1 VAANGKG
8 RDPAFSVYRMALII
22 MKSDFQRMIDHCTAG
37 LPDEACGI
45 LAGKNNVVDKIYCMT
60 NAKPGPAYYEME
72 AEEQFR
78 VMKDI
83 RESGR
88 VMVGLFHS
96 HPTGHAYPSRM
107 DVEKAYWPG
116 SQLPNYPDAVY
127 VIVSLMNRTQPVI
140 KGFSIE
146 EGKVKEVPVSLSEP

>member
-1 VAANGKG
+1 
-8 RDPAFSVYRMALII
+8 MALILK
-22 MKSDFQRMIDHCTAG
+22 KSDVQRIIDHCATG

-45 LAGKNNVVDKIYCMT
+45 LAGKDNRVERIYCMT
-60 NAKPGPAYYEME
+60 NAKPGPAYYEMD

-88 VMVGLFHS
+88 VMVGMFHS
-96 HPTGHAYPSRM
+96 HPSGQAYPSSV

-127 VIVSLMNRTQPVI
+127 VIVSLMNRTQPVVR
-140 KGFSIE
+140 GFSIE
-146 EGKVKEVPVSLSEP
+146 EGKVSEVPLLVIEP